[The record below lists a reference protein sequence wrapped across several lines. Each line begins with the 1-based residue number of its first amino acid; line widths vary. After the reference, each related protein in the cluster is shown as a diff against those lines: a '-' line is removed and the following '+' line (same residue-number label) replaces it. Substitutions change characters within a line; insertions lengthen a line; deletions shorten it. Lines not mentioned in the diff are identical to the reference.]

1 MTIRVLTW
9 NLFHGRDGHP
19 AARATWR
26 STLCR
31 RPVEGGGHLHLNRR
45 FVEPMADLIA
55 RWTPDVAALQEV
67 PAAAVGVLAAR
78 TGMAAA
84 WVTTGPLVGPRSAR
98 DRWAAANPDLWQTHE
113 GNANVV
119 LVGRRLRV
127 VRGSLRRVR
136 LNPAGTMLRLAARGH
151 IPVDQAATWVG
162 EQRAL
167 VALRVAVGDGREL
180 AVGCLH
186 LHNSHIASVQ
196 VAEAAAADRAMTAV
210 AGADAALLAGDVNV
224 HPGHEALTAL
234 AAAGWHDAGADR
246 GIDRVLHRR
255 LEVVE
260 APRALSDRE
269 RTILTPH
276 RGRWWPVL
284 LSDHAPVLAAYRLPG
299 GG

>member
-1 MTIRVLTW
+1 MMIRVLTW

-31 RPVEGGGHLHLNRR
+31 RPVEGGDHLHVNRR
-45 FVEPMADLIA
+45 LVEQMADVIA
-55 RWTPDVAALQEV
+55 RRAPDVAALQEV
-67 PAAAVGVLAAR
+67 PAAAVCELAAR

-84 WVTTGPLVGPRSAR
+84 WVTTGPLAGPGAAR
-98 DRWAAANPDLWQTHE
+98 DRWAAANPDLWRTHE

-119 LVGRRLRV
+119 LVGPRLQV
-127 VRGSLRRVR
+127 VRNSLRRVR

-151 IPVDQAATWVG
+151 VPPGQAAAWVG

-167 VALRVAVGDGREL
+167 VALRIAAGDGREF

-186 LHNSHIASVQ
+186 LHNSHVADVQ
-196 VAEAAAADRAMTAV
+196 LAEALAADRAMTAL

-224 HPGHEALTAL
+224 HPGHVAL
-234 AAAGWHDAGADR
+234 AALSRAGWQDAGPDR
-246 GIDRVLHRR
+246 GIDRVLHRG
-255 LEVVE
+255 LEPMD
-260 APRALSDRE
+260 APRALADRE
-269 RTILTPH
+269 RTVLTPH

-284 LSDHAPVLAAYRLPG
+284 LSDHAPVEACYRLPG
-299 GG
+299 GR